1 MFFVKFLT
9 QFSFVY
15 LKIFTLFKRI

>member
-15 LKIFTLFKRI
+15 LKTFTLFKRF